1 MALDAFAL
9 TTVQAFR
16 DYTGLNIVAVP
27 DPQVENLLN
36 AAQNAL
42 EGHCRRL
49 FAVREYKEFYDGLGD
64 AYLLLHQRPLVEV
77 YRATMSRVIGL
88 SVSFA
93 AANAHHAT
101 VTVSEN
107 GQAVTLSSRIS
118 AVWTRTAFDTT
129 VATGT
134 HETLTK
140 LAAGIALVA
149 GWTASVVSATYASYP
164 SSDLWPLQAAPCL
177 SATLTLEL
185 AGPPEDGYS
194 IDFAASELR
203 RADYWPRGYRNVLV
217 EYMAGYAPIA
227 TAGFTTMPYDLAQV
241 CIEVA
246 ARIYGLGQH
255 DSTLKSERLGPY
267 AWTAAD
273 GENAAVLNADL
284 KARLVPFKET
294 ML

>member
-16 DYTGLNIVAVP
+16 DYTGLNIAAVP

-64 AYLLLHQRPLVEV
+64 PYLLLRQRPLAGVT
-77 YRATMSRVIGL
+77 RTTMNRVPGL
-88 SVSFA
+88 YVSFST
-93 AANAHHAT
+93 ANTSSAT
-101 VTVSEN
+101 ANVSED
-107 GQAVTLSSRIS
+107 GQTLVLLRRTS
-118 AVWTRTAFDTT
+118 ALWTTNTIDLTLAPNDTL
-129 VATGT
+129 A
-134 HETLTK
+134 E
-140 LAAGIALVA
+140 LAAVITALA
-149 GWTASVVSATYASYP
+149 GWTASVASPTYAAYP
-164 SSDLWPLQAAPCL
+164 STDLWPVAASPCL
-177 SATLTLEL
+177 NATLTLEL
-185 AGPPEDGYS
+185 AGPPEDGYGV
-194 IDFAASELR
+194 DWEASELR
-203 RADYWPRGYRNVLV
+203 RPGYWPRGYRNVLV
-217 EYMAGYAPIA
+217 EYTAGYATI
-227 TAGFTTMPYDLAQV
+227 PYDLAQV

>member
-1 MALDAFAL
+1 MALDTYAL

-16 DYTGLNIVAVP
+16 DYTGLVIAELP

-64 AYLLLHQRPLVEV
+64 PYLLLRQRPLVEV
-77 YRATMSRVIGL
+77 YRMSIARVPGL

-101 VTVSEN
+101 VTVSED
-107 GQAVTLSSRIS
+107 GQAVTLSSRVS
-118 AVWTRTAFDTT
+118 AVWTRTPFDTT
-129 VATGT
+129 VLTGT

-140 LAAGIALVA
+140 LAAGIALIA
-149 GWTASVVSATYASYP
+149 GWTASVAASYGEYP
-164 SSDLWPLQAAPCL
+164 STDLWPLQASPCL
-177 SATLTLEL
+177 NATLTLEL

-203 RADYWPRGYRNVLV
+203 RPGSWRKGYRNVLV

-227 TAGFTTMPYDLAQV
+227 TPGYATIPYDLAQI
-241 CIEVA
+241 CLEVA
-246 ARIYGLGQH
+246 ARLYRLGKR
-255 DSTLKSERLGPY
+255 DTTLKSERLGPY
-267 AWTAAD
+267 AWTAAE
-273 GENAAVLNADL
+273 GAAAALLDADV

-294 ML
+294 MV